1 MKELCDIGSVKALL
15 GSYGFRFS
23 RSMGQNFLID
33 PTVPE
38 RIAALSGADESH
50 AVLEI
55 GPGVGALTA
64 CLAPLAGS
72 VTAVELD
79 RDLAPIL
86 QKTLS
91 DFKNV
96 RIIQGDILK
105 LDLAALA
112 ADMAPLTPMVC
123 ANLPYNIT
131 TPVLTALLDSGL
143 FSSVTVMV
151 QREVA
156 RRICAEAGSP
166 DYGAFSVFCAYH
178 ARPLLLFDVPPE
190 SFIPAPKVWSSVVR
204 MDVSAPPVP
213 IEDEQH
219 FFRTVRAAFAQRRKT
234 LANSLQT
241 GFSGIPRE
249 RLTEIIV
256 SLGHDPRVRGEA
268 LTLAD
273 FAALSEALK
282 HEAGA

>member
-1 MKELCDIGSVKALL
+1 MRELCDAGYVKALL

-23 RSMGQNFLID
+23 RAMGQNFLID
-33 PTVPE
+33 YSVPQ
-38 RIAALSGADESH
+38 RIAAESGADQSS
-50 AVLEI
+50 AVVEI

-86 QKTLS
+86 KKTMS
-91 DFKNV
+91 GFPNV
-96 RIIQGDILK
+96 RIVQGDILK
-105 LDLAALA
+105 LDLAALCA
-112 ADMAPLTPMVC
+112 ELEGTPMVC

-131 TPVLTALLDSGL
+131 TPVLTALLGSRQ
-143 FSSVTVMV
+143 FRSVTVMV

-156 RRICAEAGSP
+156 RRICAGAGTP
-166 DYGAFSVFCAYH
+166 DYGAFSVFCTYYT
-178 ARPLLLFDVPPE
+178 RPRLLFEVPPE
-190 SFIPAPKVWSSVVR
+190 SFIPAPKVWSAVVR
-204 MDVSAPPVP
+204 MDAADPPVP
-213 IEDEQH
+213 VADEAL

-241 GFSGIPRE
+241 GFSIPKE

-256 SLGHDPRVRGEA
+256 SLGHDARVRGEA
-268 LTLAD
+268 LGFEEL
-273 FAALSEALK
+273 AALAEALG
-282 HEAGA
+282 HET